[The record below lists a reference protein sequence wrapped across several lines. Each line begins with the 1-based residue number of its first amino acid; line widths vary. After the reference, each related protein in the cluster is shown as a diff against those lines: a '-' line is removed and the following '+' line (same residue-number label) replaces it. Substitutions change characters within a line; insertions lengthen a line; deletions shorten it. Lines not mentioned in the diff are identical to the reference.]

1 MSRRRIYLMR
11 HGAVSYFPGGVA
23 VPPDE
28 VELTEEGVRQAEA
41 ARATLAGVAFDR
53 VIATGLRRTEQ
64 TARLVAP
71 GAEVET
77 WPELREIKGAR
88 LSSLPPDQLEQI
100 FVHAFRGIIPNDQRF
115 LGGETVGEV
124 FDRVLPALDRL
135 VADPGWDTALV
146 VAHGGVN
153 RALLSWAL
161 TGERLFIGHLEQ
173 APGCINV
180 LDVGDDW
187 VVRAANITPLDIA
200 HEETRL
206 TTMELYWSERV
217 ARDGGA
223 GSIGS

>member
-1 MSRRRIYLMR
+1 MSRRRLYLMR
-11 HGAVSYFPGGVA
+11 HGAVSYFPDGVA

-28 VELTEEGVRQAEA
+28 VELTHEGVRQAEA
-41 ARATLAGVAFDR
+41 AREALGRVSFDR

-64 TARLVAP
+64 TARIVAP
-71 GAEVET
+71 DAAVET
-77 WPELREIKGAR
+77 WPDLREIKGAR
-88 LSSLPPDQLEQI
+88 LSSLPPDRLEEI
-100 FVHAFRGIIPNDQRF
+100 FVHAFRGIIPNEQRF

-153 RALLSWAL
+153 RALLSWVL
-161 TGERLFIGHLEQ
+161 TGERLFLGHLEQ

-187 VVRAANITPLDIA
+187 VVRAANITPLDVA

-206 TTMELYWSERV
+206 TTMELYWAELVRGHV
-217 ARDGGA
+217 P
-223 GSIGS
+223 